1 MATLLI
7 SAAAQGLS
15 FSAAPAAVRNAPQR
29 SGPPAMNELA
39 RLRSENE
46 DLRRQIESG
55 VLTSRA
61 ARIGLPLAAATSLA
75 FGTKGDYIKELY
87 SESSRLRAVDPRAE
101 VAMAT
106 YFPGS
111 LSSRTIERIT
121 TTMLTKKGYT
131 YDNTL
136 FATSTCPDEVNS
148 KPDELV
154 DLLKNRWGEN
164 FALGGLGGVPF
175 TGRAGFSAYAHHV
188 PGGGK
193 MFILF
198 APHVG
203 VEFDG
208 QIGALRRVNQAEVST
223 ACGAAVGAYKGLMK
237 EMAVKKKEALDRN
250 EVAAYGVADG
260 VSDYFDAQINFI
272 KLKLQKRLEK
282 VMDAPDAIAYV
293 TYQMYSLVRE
303 FFIDELL
310 TAPGFF
316 DFAEEVTVMGGIMVN
331 RGVGGDRF
339 MPLLLQSRGKVRP
352 QAQSGAPPWRC
363 APARLL
369 CLLGARLAALG
380 QRGTLPGRGRATHR
394 APGHCLGCSRE
405 RASSRAA
412 AHFPTTFDHPA
423 GGRHVQGPLRGG
435 LRQEAGPVG
444 RARRR
449 HHQRGDLR
457 LQPR

>member
-101 VAMAT
+101 AAMAT

-352 QAQSGAPPWRC
+352 QAQSGGPPWRC
-363 APARLL
+363 PVRGALARPLRLL
-369 CLLGARLAALG
+369 SSA
-380 QRGTLPGRGRATHR
+380 LPGRGRATHW
-394 APGHCLGCSRE
+394 APGHRLGCASE
-405 RASSRAA
+405 RPPEPPVYFAA
-412 AHFPTTFDHPA
+412 FDHPA

-444 RARRR
+444 RARGR

>member
-1 MATLLI
+1 MAAPTLLI
-7 SAAAQGLS
+7 AAAQALS
-15 FSAAPAAVRNAPQR
+15 FSASPAAVRNAPQR
-29 SGPPAMNELA
+29 SGPLAMNELA

-55 VLTSRA
+55 VLTTRA

-87 SESSRLRAVDPRAE
+87 EENQRLREVDPRAE
-101 VAMAT
+101 AAMAK

-121 TTMLTKKGYT
+121 TDMLTKKGYT

-208 QIGALRRVNQAEVST
+208 QVGALKRVNQAEVST

-237 EMAVKKKEALDRN
+237 EMAVRKKEALDKN
-250 EVAAYGVADG
+250 EDVNAYGIADG

-316 DFAEEVTVMGGIMVN
+316 DFAEEVTVLGGIMVN

-339 MPLLLQSRGKVRP
+339 MPLLLQTRGKEDGTSKDLFGEVF
-352 QAQSGAPPWRC
+352 GAKPD
-363 APARLL
+363 LST
-369 CLLGARLAALG
+369 ALG
-380 QRGTLPGRGRATHR
+380 GGISNADIFDYNLDSFKLTDERKS
-394 APGHCLGCSRE
+394 LG
-405 RASSRAA
+405 
-412 AHFPTTFDHPA
+412 PA
-423 GGRHVQGPLRGG
+423 GPK
-435 LRQEAGPVG
+435 
-444 RARRR
+444 
-449 HHQRGDLR
+449 
-457 LQPR
+457 

>member
-101 VAMAT
+101 AAMST

-339 MPLLLQSRGKVRP
+339 MPLLLQSRGKVHP
-352 QAQSGAPPWRC
+352 QAQSGVGPLGGA
-363 APARLL
+363 
-369 CLLGARLAALG
+369 LLGV
-380 QRGTLPGRGRATHR
+380 P
-394 APGHCLGCSRE
+394 
-405 RASSRAA
+405 
-412 AHFPTTFDHPA
+412 
-423 GGRHVQGPLRGG
+423 
-435 LRQEAGPVG
+435 
-444 RARRR
+444 
-449 HHQRGDLR
+449 
-457 LQPR
+457 

>member
-1 MATLLI
+1 MAAPTLLI
-7 SAAAQGLS
+7 AAAQALS
-15 FSAAPAAVRNAPQR
+15 FSASPTAVRNAPQR
-29 SGPPAMNELA
+29 SGPLAMNELA

-87 SESSRLRAVDPRAE
+87 EENQRLREVDPRAE
-101 VAMAT
+101 AAMAK

-121 TTMLTKKGYT
+121 TDMLTKKGYT

-208 QIGALRRVNQAEVST
+208 QVGALKRVNQAEVST

-237 EMAVKKKEALDRN
+237 EMAAKRKLALEKN
-250 EVAAYGVADG
+250 EDVAAYGVADG

-316 DFAEEVTVMGGIMVN
+316 DFAEEVTVLGGIMVN

-339 MPLLLQSRGKVRP
+339 MPLLLQQRCKEEGTSKDLFGEVF
-352 QAQSGAPPWRC
+352 GAKPD
-363 APARLL
+363 LST
-369 CLLGARLAALG
+369 ALG
-380 QRGTLPGRGRATHR
+380 GGISNADIFDYSIDSFKLTDERKS
-394 APGHCLGCSRE
+394 LG
-405 RASSRAA
+405 
-412 AHFPTTFDHPA
+412 PT
-423 GGRHVQGPLRGG
+423 GPK
-435 LRQEAGPVG
+435 
-444 RARRR
+444 
-449 HHQRGDLR
+449 
-457 LQPR
+457 

>member
-1 MATLLI
+1 MGVQALLV
-7 SAAAQGLS
+7 AAAQALS
-15 FSAAPAAVRNAPQR
+15 FSASPVAVRNAPQR
-29 SGPPAMNELA
+29 SGPLAMNELA

-46 DLRRQIESG
+46 DLRRQMG
-55 VLTSRA
+55 VTSRA
-61 ARIGLPLAAATSLA
+61 ARIGLPIAAAISLA
-75 FGTKGDYIKELY
+75 LGTKGDYLKEVSL
-87 SESSRLRAVDPRAE
+87 ENQRLGQVDPRAE
-101 VAMAT
+101 AAMAK

-111 LSSRTIERIT
+111 LSSRTIERLT
-121 TTMLTKKGYT
+121 TTMLTKKGYN

-154 DLLKNRWGEN
+154 DLLKNRWGEHC
-164 FALGGLGGVPF
+164 ALGGLGGVPF

-208 QIGALRRVNQAEVST
+208 QVGALKRVNQAEVST

-237 EMAVKKKEALDRN
+237 EMAKKKREALDN
-250 EVAAYGVADG
+250 NEEVAAYGVEDG

-282 VMDAPDAIAYV
+282 VMDAPDAIAFV

-316 DFAEEVTVMGGIMVN
+316 DFAEEVTVLGGIMVN

-339 MPLLLQSRGKVRP
+339 MPLMLQTRGKEEGT
-352 QAQSGAPPWRC
+352 AKDMYGEIFGATPD
-363 APARLL
+363 LSS
-369 CLLGARLAALG
+369 ALG
-380 QRGTLPGRGRATHR
+380 GGISNADIFDYSLDNFKLTDERKAL
-394 APGHCLGCSRE
+394 APK
-405 RASSRAA
+405 
-412 AHFPTTFDHPA
+412 PK
-423 GGRHVQGPLRGG
+423 V
-435 LRQEAGPVG
+435 
-444 RARRR
+444 
-449 HHQRGDLR
+449 
-457 LQPR
+457 

>member
-55 VLTSRA
+55 VLTTRA

-101 VAMAT
+101 AAMAT

-339 MPLLLQSRGKVRP
+339 MPLLLQSRGKEDGSSKDLFEE
-352 QAQSGAPPWRC
+352 AFGA
-363 APARLL
+363 APDMS
-369 CLLGARLAALG
+369 AALG
-380 QRGTLPGRGRATHR
+380 SGLTNDDLFGYSIDSFKPPLYVRTPNRKL
-394 APGHCLGCSRE
+394 LK
-405 RASSRAA
+405 
-412 AHFPTTFDHPA
+412 PT
-423 GGRHVQGPLRGG
+423 VQSGSEIRS
-435 LRQEAGPVG
+435 
-444 RARRR
+444 ARKADR
-449 HHQRGDLR
+449 
-457 LQPR
+457 

>member
-1 MATLLI
+1 MA
-7 SAAAQGLS
+7 
-15 FSAAPAAVRNAPQR
+15 
-29 SGPPAMNELA
+29 
-39 RLRSENE
+39 
-46 DLRRQIESG
+46 
-55 VLTSRA
+55 
-61 ARIGLPLAAATSLA
+61 
-75 FGTKGDYIKELY
+75 K
-87 SESSRLRAVDPRAE
+87 
-101 VAMAT
+101 

-111 LSSRTIERIT
+111 LSSRTIERLT
-121 TTMLTKKGYT
+121 TTMLTKKGYN

-208 QIGALRRVNQAEVST
+208 QVGALKRVNQAEVST

-237 EMAVKKKEALDRN
+237 EMAKKKREALDN
-250 EVAAYGVADG
+250 NEEVAAYGVEDG

-282 VMDAPDAIAYV
+282 VMDAPDAIAFV

-316 DFAEEVTVMGGIMVN
+316 DFAEEVTVLGGIMVN

-339 MPLLLQSRGKVRP
+339 MPLMLQTRGKEEGT
-352 QAQSGAPPWRC
+352 AKDMYGEIFGATPD
-363 APARLL
+363 LSS
-369 CLLGARLAALG
+369 ALG
-380 QRGTLPGRGRATHR
+380 GGISNADIFDYSLDNFKLTDERKAL
-394 APGHCLGCSRE
+394 APK
-405 RASSRAA
+405 
-412 AHFPTTFDHPA
+412 PK
-423 GGRHVQGPLRGG
+423 V
-435 LRQEAGPVG
+435 
-444 RARRR
+444 
-449 HHQRGDLR
+449 
-457 LQPR
+457 